1 VPGQG
6 AEKLAA
12 QVSLANRIAD
22 AIAAV
27 LPRAIEDDDRVGASH
42 DLLTAIARRPPA
54 PATVTFPIRPE
65 TPLSSGALLTNGRG
79 QPHIGSEV
87 NREMASADA
96 VDLLCAFIKW
106 HGVRLIRDSVRDFI
120 DRGGR
125 LRIITTTYMGATDQR
140 ALDLLAGLGAD
151 IRVSYETRTTRLHAK
166 AWLFRRSSGASTAYV
181 GSSNLSKS
189 AMIDGLE
196 WNVRLSQIE
205 QAPLLDTFQATFDE
219 YWNDPSFEP
228 YDPERVEDRD
238 RLRQALAAESSIKP
252 TDFAIDIT
260 SIDVKPYGYQQEIL
274 EGLDAERTVHGRHRN
289 LVVMATG
296 TGKTIVAGLDYRRL
310 REAGAVQSILFVAHQ
325 ERILRQSQSVF
336 RQVLRDG
343 TFGELFFDGERPEKW
358 QHVFASI
365 QSLHRMDLAELD
377 PKHFDMVIVDEFHH
391 SEAQTYTNLLK
402 TLQPRILLGLT
413 ATPERSDGQDVTH
426 WFGGHIAVELR
437 LWEALE
443 RQLLAPFQYFG
454 IHDEVSLSGI
464 QWKRGQGY
472 NHAELENLYTG
483 SDARARLILQAVY
496 DTVDV
501 GPMKAIG
508 FCVGVEHANFMAA
521 QFNRAGI
528 PARSLTGNV
537 DSTERHAAI
546 EQLKRGQLKVIFSV
560 DLFNEGVDVPAV
572 NTILLL
578 RPTESATIFLQQLGR
593 GLRLADNKTCLT
605 VLDFIGAQNAQFRFD
620 QRYRALTGS
629 TRRGVIRDV
638 EHDFPT
644 LPAGCHIHL
653 DRIAKKIVLDNVRAA
668 LKFPRKELVSELRQL
683 GDVTL
688 SDFLRETGIELE
700 DLYRRRTG
708 GGWSGLRHE
717 AGLDPASGTDDTA
730 LSAAIGRMLHVDDPD
745 RLDGLRQLA
754 DGVAPAGRLAAMLNH
769 SLWGRSSTLEDGL
782 AKILAHTRR
791 RDELR
796 QITDILGRRI
806 HRVTKRVD
814 RLGHVPLHVHAR
826 YSKDE
831 ACIAMGFLDP
841 SSFREGVKWL
851 PDEGVDFFFVTLQK
865 TEQHYSPTTMYQDR
879 AITADLFQWE
889 SQSTIATTSKTG
901 QRYVSGGSSVHLFLR
916 EHKEP
921 DGDLG
926 VPPYLY
932 AGPMTYVSHTGD
944 RPMRI
949 LWRLATPLPAD
960 MFHAARVA
968 TG

>member
-1 VPGQG
+1 
-6 AEKLAA
+6 
-12 QVSLANRIAD
+12 
-22 AIAAV
+22 
-27 LPRAIEDDDRVGASH
+27 
-42 DLLTAIARRPPA
+42 
-54 PATVTFPIRPE
+54 
-65 TPLSSGALLTNGRG
+65 
-79 QPHIGSEV
+79 
-87 NREMASADA
+87 
-96 VDLLCAFIKW
+96 
-106 HGVRLIRDSVRDFI
+106 
-120 DRGGR
+120 
-125 LRIITTTYMGATDQR
+125 
-140 ALDLLAGLGAD
+140 
-151 IRVSYETRTTRLHAK
+151 
-166 AWLFRRSSGASTAYV
+166 
-181 GSSNLSKS
+181 
-189 AMIDGLE
+189 MIDGLE
-196 WNVRLSQIE
+196 WNVRLAQIE

-219 YWNDPSFEP
+219 YWNDPSFEA
-228 YDPERVEDRD
+228 YDPERAEDRQ
-238 RLRQALAAESSIKP
+238 RLKTALAAESGSTP
-252 TDFAIDIT
+252 TDLAIDIT

-274 EGLDAERTVHGRHRN
+274 EGLDAERSVHGRHRN

-296 TGKTIVAGLDYRRL
+296 TGKTVVAGLDYRRL
-310 REAGAVQSILFVAHQ
+310 REAGAVESILFVAHQ
-325 ERILRQSQSVF
+325 ERILRQSRSVF
-336 RQVLRDG
+336 RHVLRDG
-343 TFGELFFDGERPEKW
+343 TFGELFLDGERPEKW

-365 QSLHRMDLAELD
+365 QSLHRMDLGALD
-377 PKHFDMVIVDEFHH
+377 PNRFDMVIVDEFHH

-402 TLQPRILLGLT
+402 TLQPKILLGLT
-413 ATPERSDGQDVTH
+413 ATPERSDGQDVMH

-454 IHDEVSLSGI
+454 IHDDVSLSEI
-464 QWKRGQGY
+464 RWKRGQGY
-472 NHAELENLYTG
+472 NHADLENLYTG
-483 SDARARLILQAVY
+483 NDARARLILQAVH
-496 DTVDV
+496 DTADV
-501 GPMKAIG
+501 ATMKAIG
-508 FCVGVEHANFMAA
+508 FCVGVEHATFMAA

-528 PARSLTGNV
+528 PARSLTAKV
-537 DSTERHAAI
+537 DPAERSTAI
-546 EQLKRGQLKVIFSV
+546 EQLKRGDLKVIFSV

-593 GLRLADNKTCLT
+593 GLRLADNKPCLT

-653 DRIAKKIVLDNVRAA
+653 DRVAKQIVLDNVRTA
-668 LKFPRKELVSELRQL
+668 LKLPRKGLVSELRHA

-688 SDFLRETGIELE
+688 PSFLTDTGIELE
-700 DLYRRRTG
+700 DLYRRKAW
-708 GGWSGLRHE
+708 GGWSGLRRE
-717 AGLDPASGTDDTA
+717 AGLDPSTGIDDTA
-730 LSAAIGRMLHVDDPD
+730 LSAAIGRMLHIDDPD
-745 RLDGLRQLA
+745 RLTGLRKII
-754 DGVAPAGRLAAMLNH
+754 DGATPTGRLAAMLKNL
-769 SLWGRSSTLEDGL
+769 LWGQSSTLEEGV
-782 AKILAHTRR
+782 AKLIANARR

-796 QITDILGRRI
+796 QIAGILGQRI

-814 RLGHVPLHVHAR
+814 PLGHVPLHVHAR

-831 ACIAMGFLDP
+831 ACIAMGFPDP

-851 PDEGVDFFFVTLQK
+851 PDEGVDFFFVTLRK

-901 QRYVSGGSSVHLFLR
+901 QRYVNGGSSVHLFLR

-949 LWRLATPLPAD
+949 RWRLATPLPAD

-968 TG
+968 AG